1 MIRERYSITNFDS
14 TMPINHPAYK
24 IADRA
29 YQYATDM
36 TQKELQQAVEG
47 MYHNLK

>member
-1 MIRERYSITNFDS
+1 MIREQYSITNFDS
-14 TMPINHPAYK
+14 TMPINHPVYK
-24 IADRA
+24 IANRA
-29 YQYATDM
+29 YQYAIDM